1 MKAIRGCLVVGC
13 LSIILISCSSQ
24 NDLGDSGY
32 ITMMPYVNETM
43 GFRGVVPVNW
53 QETSEGQFSPAGR
66 QASQTQLI
74 LAGFPEMRLAEIE
87 ALAVSELG
95 IDELPSESK
104 KYTSPSL
111 PWDLYKFTSETL
123 AVQEVQV
130 SLALAE
136 GENASYGVVML
147 EIMDDDTAN
156 ALLYETIFIHAVH
169 GLIPTQ

>member
-1 MKAIRGCLVVGC
+1 MKAIRGCLLVGC

-32 ITMMPYVNETM
+32 ITMMPYVNDTM
-43 GFRGVVPVNW
+43 GFRGAVPVNW
-53 QETSEGQFSPAGR
+53 QETSEGQFSPADR
-66 QASQTQLI
+66 QASGTQLI

-111 PWDLYKFTSETL
+111 TWDLYEFTSETL

-130 SLALAE
+130 SLALTE
-136 GENASYGVVML
+136 GESASYGVVML
-147 EIMDDDTAN
+147 AVEDQFAEND
-156 ALLYETIFIHAVH
+156 LLYETIFIHAVH
-169 GLIPTQ
+169 GLTPTQ